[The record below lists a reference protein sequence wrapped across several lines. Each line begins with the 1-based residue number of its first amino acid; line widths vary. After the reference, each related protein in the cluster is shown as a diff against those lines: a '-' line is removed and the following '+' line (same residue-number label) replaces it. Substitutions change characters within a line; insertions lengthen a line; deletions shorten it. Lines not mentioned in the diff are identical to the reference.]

1 MTVSRNQIKPSTGSL
16 SILSSVGQ
24 SHLWRRTR
32 DGPVSGTAL
41 CGFIIVMFCNSKME
55 ENYPPPYDRS
65 VGKKIHSPAHAHREF
80 QHYTHLV
87 SRKYHMASAFA
98 LASISPIFSLRRSVM
113 NFRMFGFFSSSR
125 NPRNTTVLALGSLPL
140 TVARVRN
147 FDVGSPF
154 SFSIDLSRNCL
165 HTGAS
170 SFAHVAIPWARA
182 LLSLS
187 YADAADAILA
197 SAAVARL
204 RTGICLIIDVE
215 RPQRI
220 AG

>member
-1 MTVSRNQIKPSTGSL
+1 MLATGLKKSASSLAFLSR
-16 SILSSVGQ
+16 SVPGGG
-24 SHLWRRTR
+24 H
-32 DGPVSGTAL
+32 
-41 CGFIIVMFCNSKME
+41 
-55 ENYPPPYDRS
+55 PYDCLAESDKAFHWISLHFIFCGS
-65 VGKKIHSPAHAHREF
+65 VSSLETYSRWPRIRNCS
-80 QHYTHLV
+80 LV